1 MTDRA
6 DGIAGT
12 CGAAGP
18 NLSSPLS
25 QLPETERLGFQVNG
39 FAVSMQ
45 LVSTPPT
52 PLGMLREM
60 LKIEHWRYVWLLI
73 GIAERMVPVEHVLIE

>member
-6 DGIAGT
+6 DDIAGT
-12 CGAAGP
+12 CEAAGP
-18 NLSSPLS
+18 NLSPPLS
-25 QLPETERLGFQVNG
+25 ELPETERLGFQVDG

-60 LKIEHWRYVWLLI
+60 LEIEQWRYVRLLI
-73 GIAERMVPVEHVLIE
+73 GIA